1 MVSEDIMFS
10 PQEFYDYIK
19 KNYKL
24 DDVSSRLIF
33 NILTYV
39 KEQSFVDHEDFHRH
53 LFDLLGGAFGV
64 KEDEI
69 RMCHFV

>member
-1 MVSEDIMFS
+1 MSEDIMFS
-10 PQEFYDYIK
+10 PQEFHDYITE
-19 KNYKL
+19 NYKL

-39 KEQSFVDHEDFHRH
+39 KEQSFVDREDVHRH
-53 LFDLLGGAFGV
+53 LFNLLGGAFGV

-69 RMCHFV
+69 RMCHFA